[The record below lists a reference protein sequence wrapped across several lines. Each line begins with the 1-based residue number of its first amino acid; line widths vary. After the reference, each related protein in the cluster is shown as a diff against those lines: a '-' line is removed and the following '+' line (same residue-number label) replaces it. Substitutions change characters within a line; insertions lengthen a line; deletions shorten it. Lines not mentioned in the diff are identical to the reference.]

1 MSVVVVSTSG
11 LYRYDCSRSKKT
23 SIEPLLS
30 GSSNDL
36 FFSSCACRELS
47 TCPSGKGRLGR

>member
-1 MSVVVVSTSG
+1 VSVVVVSTSG